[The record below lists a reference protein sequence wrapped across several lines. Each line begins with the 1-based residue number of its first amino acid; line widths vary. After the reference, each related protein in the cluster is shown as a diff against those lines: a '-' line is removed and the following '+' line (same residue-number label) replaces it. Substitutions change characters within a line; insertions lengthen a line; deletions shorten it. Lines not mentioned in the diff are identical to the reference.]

1 MTMPLRWMKPVT
13 RRSPGHPGLSSRHLL
28 PGPNALAVRCGDASL
43 ARHRRALTRMGPGDK
58 PRDDSVVWSRLAY
71 SSATSP
77 TGRTSARSA
86 VKQRS
91 EEHTSELQSLMRI
104 SYAVFCLKKK
114 HTVQY
119 PIR

>member
-1 MTMPLRWMKPVT
+1 
-13 RRSPGHPGLSSRHLL
+13 
-28 PGPNALAVRCGDASL
+28 
-43 ARHRRALTRMGPGDK
+43 MGPGDK

-86 VKQRS
+86 VKQTRAVS
-91 EEHTSELQSLMRI
+91 PSRNSGRLDRKHTSELQSLMRI

-114 HTVQY
+114 KHINHTLQTFPNRTRHTSPTSLVCRQTLATINTY
-119 PIR
+119 LPTTS